1 MDVLNESL
9 PSELPGVAVTIF
21 NGGFDRMVS
30 MGTDGFGYR
39 VELSST
45 SLPDLNKAA
54 GRIESILEN
63 DPEIISTARDIT
75 EDRRF
80 VTARL
85 DGDVLGEL
93 GVSGYN
99 AAMTARIAFE
109 GVDAG
114 DFRPENKKDRNII
127 LNTTLEGESPDSSNL
142 GRLPLRTAGGKMT
155 SLDAVSSVYEDTGV
169 SGIRRHDRSRT
180 LTVIGFARSE
190 NIRNI
195 TRRLNAAL
203 EKQPLESGVEWSL
216 KGVGGLIGDSLS
228 ELGLVILISL
238 FLVYAVMAIQFERL
252 VQPLIIMASV
262 PFSFIGVVGGLAV
275 FGSDLS
281 LISFLGI
288 IALAGIVVNNAIV
301 QVDRIN
307 QLRND
312 GMGLD
317 EAVIKGSASRLRPIL
332 MTTLTTFFGVL
343 PLSFA
348 RGSGARIYAPLGQAI
363 AGGLV
368 TSTLVTLFLVP
379 TLYRLVERRKEL
391 RWKGVEIHSDA
402 ENGAA

>member
-1 MDVLNESL
+1 M
-9 PSELPGVAVTIF
+9 
-21 NGGFDRMVS
+21 
-30 MGTDGFGYR
+30 
-39 VELSST
+39 
-45 SLPDLNKAA
+45 
-54 GRIESILEN
+54 
-63 DPEIISTARDIT
+63 
-75 EDRRF
+75 
-80 VTARL
+80 
-85 DGDVLGEL
+85 
-93 GVSGYN
+93 
-99 AAMTARIAFE
+99 
-109 GVDAG
+109 
-114 DFRPENKKDRNII
+114 
-127 LNTTLEGESPDSSNL
+127 
-142 GRLPLRTAGGKMT
+142 
-155 SLDAVSSVYEDTGV
+155 
-169 SGIRRHDRSRT
+169 
-180 LTVIGFARSE
+180 
-190 NIRNI
+190 
-195 TRRLNAAL
+195 
-203 EKQPLESGVEWSL
+203 EKQPLNSSVEWRL

-312 GMGLD
+312 GMKLD
-317 EAVIKGSASRLRPIL
+317 DAVIKGSVSRLRPIL

-343 PLSFA
+343 PLSLA

-368 TSTLVTLFLVP
+368 TSTLVTLFLIP

-391 RWKGVEIHSDA
+391 RGAEVDLEHHAKEGVA
-402 ENGAA
+402 